1 MTLDLTP
8 EAWAQVRYEYEH
20 TDKPVEDICFD
31 HRVSSGTL
39 RDRVRRWRWTRRRQ
53 PIPLDGPPPLPPSE
67 PAPLVPLA
75 PSVDAGAAPG
85 PDAAPQ
91 ESPAGLPAPQVAP
104 SEEMPVDPA
113 QIVPRL
119 QGAVAR
125 VLPAIEATVAK
136 LAAGPMHPREME
148 RAARTLTSLTRT
160 LRELDTLLSRYPTPP
175 DPAPPVKDRPPDDPD
190 EFIIALARRM
200 DAFCEARE
208 AEERVENGD
217 GAPPEAQRE

>member
-1 MTLDLTP
+1 MTADLSP
-8 EAWAQVRYEYEH
+8 EAWAQVRYEYEQ

-31 HRVSSGTL
+31 HGISSGTL

-53 PIPLDGPPPLPPSE
+53 PIPDEGPPPLPPVE

-85 PDAAPQ
+85 PAAAPQ
-91 ESPAGLPAPQVAP
+91 ESPGVPAPQVAP
-104 SEEMPVDPA
+104 SEETPVDPA

-125 VLPAIEATVAK
+125 VLPAIETTVAK

-160 LRELDTLLSRYPTPP
+160 LRELNGLLSQY
-175 DPAPPVKDRPPDDPD
+175 PAPQWDRGPEDPD
-190 EFIIALARRM
+190 EFALELMRRL
-200 DAFCEARE
+200 DAFKAAKAARA
-208 AEERVENGD
+208 AETGGD
-217 GAPPEAQRE
+217 LKEGSLSAKPEKE